1 MFEITGK
8 RILAIAPH
16 IDDVELGLG
25 GTIAKWIKN
34 NEIYY
39 VGLSSPPLVN
49 EDIIINEFH
58 ESMRILGLNETNVV
72 LKNYNPRDLFSS
84 RIEILDFLYQFGK
97 KVNPDIVFVPS
108 SGDIH
113 QSHEVVFSE
122 ARRALKFST
131 ILGYELPWNC
141 MKFNMDVFITLSQDE
156 IDKKTAAINAFKT
169 QKERIF
175 FSNDIVMD
183 LARVRG
189 KQIGQQYAECFE
201 LIRLIV

>member
-1 MFEITGK
+1 MFEINGK
-8 RILAIAPH
+8 TILAIAPH

-25 GTIAKWIKN
+25 GTIAKLIES
-34 NEIYY
+34 NEIHYI
-39 VGLSSPPLVN
+39 GLSFPPLVN
-49 EDIIINEFH
+49 EDTLLNEFH
-58 ESMRILGLNETNVV
+58 DSMHILGLKEANVI
-72 LKNYNPRDLFSS
+72 LKNFNPRDLFSS
-84 RIEILDFLYQFGK
+84 RIEILDFLFQFGK
-97 KVNPDIVFVPS
+97 KVNPDIVFIPS

-113 QSHEVVFSE
+113 QSHEVVFAE

-141 MKFNMDVFITLSQDE
+141 MQFNMDVFITLSQE
-156 IDKKTAAINAFKT
+156 EVNKKTAAINAYTT

>member
-8 RILAIAPH
+8 KILAIAPH

-25 GTIAKWIKN
+25 GTIAKLIGS

-39 VGLSSPPLVN
+39 IGLSFPPLVN
-49 EDIIINEFH
+49 EAVLLNEFH
-58 ESMRILGLNETNVV
+58 DSIRILGLEEENVI
-72 LKNYNPRDLFSS
+72 LKNFNPRDLFSS
-84 RIEILDFLYQFGK
+84 RIEILDFFYQFAK
-97 KVNPDIVFVPS
+97 KVKPDVVFIPS

-131 ILGYELPWNC
+131 ILGYELPWNT

-156 IDKKTAAINAFKT
+156 INKKAAAVNAYKT

-189 KQIGQQYAECFE
+189 KQIGHQYAECFE